1 MMKSMNNEMAIVKI
15 AIAVIQTIVEFVL
28 IVVKNVAA
36 ANPNIAPTINKIVFS
51 IVFFAFFIFKN

>member
-1 MMKSMNNEMAIVKI
+1 MAIVNV
-15 AIAVIQTIVEFVL
+15 AIATIQTIVELVL

-51 IVFFAFFIFKN
+51 IGFFAFFIFSN